1 MTDPPGTVRTSAMSN
16 LQVFLTDLR
25 TNAWRTEGAR
35 FNAARRL
42 RRRDWFATFSIGIF
56 SAFGIGV
63 SFVQKVYEAT
73 AGTPADKYLTALSV
87 CLGLFV
93 IVISLIEWGAS
104 GSVKAESLYQNAQEL
119 NAFQR
124 KLAQVLAEIGGGRVL
139 VADEVTEFREEYERI
154 KGGCAHNHEPVDDQ
168 LFLAQQRF
176 NTDFSTLFRR
186 PKPSWLEATWRKA
199 QSILSVVWYF
209 GLFWIVVCGLLW
221 VMPWSGI

>member
-1 MTDPPGTVRTSAMSN
+1 MTDPLGTVRTPAMN
-16 LQVFLTDLR
+16 DLLDFLAELR
-25 TNAWRTEGAR
+25 TTAWRTEGAR

-42 RRRDWFATFSIGIF
+42 RRRDWFATFSIGAF

-63 SFVQKVYEAT
+63 SFVQKVYEVT

-93 IVISLIEWGAS
+93 IVISLIEWGAG

-124 KLAQVLAEIGGGRVL
+124 KLAQALMEMSGGRVL
-139 VADEVTEFREEYERI
+139 TSDEITGFREEYERI
-154 KGGCAHNHEPVDDQ
+154 KSGCAYNHEPVDDQ

-186 PKPSWLEATWRKA
+186 HKPNWLEVTWRNAK
-199 QSILSVVWYF
+199 SILSVVWYF
-209 GLFWIVVCGLLW
+209 GLFWLVVCFLLW
-221 VMPWSGI
+221 TTPWGSS